1 MTEAQGDTL
10 AKELE
15 PEFSDL
21 KSLLE
26 AAKNSEFSLS
36 TGFTE
41 EKKDFER
48 IDSLFDLIKSEESSQ
63 EGAPSVNESD
73 EESDSSE
80 VQNIEKSDDL
90 ENIEN
95 LNDIEELGDK
105 NFISDI
111 DNIDGDLDSELSQH
125 DEPNEPS
132 EKIDLY
138 STLSNDE
145 ATDADNDNQNLEAL
159 EKQSEDENLDDEENK
174 SGEPV
179 FENELEK
186 NAYHA
191 GYKAALDEFENSM
204 SMERN
209 SIENLMET
217 MFLVGEKFQDQLEET
232 IKIKILQLADDLI
245 GSKMQEF
252 QDSYLEKIE
261 IAAAD
266 ILEDN
271 TNIKLELN
279 HSDFAILEANA
290 KLKNLSFEVIEKSD
304 LRRGEFRII
313 SNKSGFQQK
322 YSQ

>member
-1 MTEAQGDTL
+1 MTEAQGDII
-10 AKELE
+10 AEDLE

-63 EGAPSVNESD
+63 EGTPSFNESD

-80 VQNIEKSDDL
+80 AQNMEKTDDL

-125 DEPNEPS
+125 DEHNEPS

-209 SIENLMET
+209 SIENLVET
-217 MFLVGEKFQDQLEET
+217 MFSVGENFQDQLEET

-279 HSDFAILEANA
+279 HLDFAILEANA

-304 LRRGEFRII
+304 LRRGEFRVI